1 MRLDTAAA
9 CVAALFLASCVFGH
23 MVSVRLL
30 LLGAGIV
37 LSAIVVFRQEV
48 RALPPIWIPFLLW
61 GGWALLSLSWSL
73 EPERTLKEWR
83 NEVFYTG
90 TALWVCFVSA
100 QTRNAIGLLA
110 PIVGAAAAGACAIA
124 LFESWRGLEYY
135 MVGWHGGP
143 GDHSSALLVLVPC
156 AAMAGWYSRRAS
168 WPLPLR
174 LLTWAIVPLF
184 LLSAYMTLNR
194 TIWFGLGAELLVI
207 AALLLWRA
215 RRASTHAP
223 WSTRAKLLAGALAC
237 AVALAILTALAEIQA
252 QRGRPLE
259 QDQRLTLWPLI
270 VEQIERRPSLG
281 YGFGRGLL
289 RTPLGKEFGTFD
301 PNLWHAHN
309 IFLDTLLQVGLPGLA
324 LLLVLLWA
332 LLREGW
338 RLVRHPDDVAAS
350 CGVALMGVVAGML
363 VRNMTDTLLVRQN
376 ALLFWGIAGVL
387 LALGRRPR

>member
-1 MRLDTAAA
+1 
-9 CVAALFLASCVFGH
+9 
-23 MVSVRLL
+23 
-30 LLGAGIV
+30 
-37 LSAIVVFRQEV
+37 
-48 RALPPIWIPFLLW
+48 
-61 GGWALLSLSWSL
+61 
-73 EPERTLKEWR
+73 
-83 NEVFYTG
+83 
-90 TALWVCFVSA
+90 
-100 QTRNAIGLLA
+100 
-110 PIVGAAAAGACAIA
+110 
-124 LFESWRGLEYY
+124 

-184 LLSAYMTLNR
+184 LLSAYMTLNL